1 MQGMLHGKW
10 LWVWNWRRC
19 LDGDPL
25 AVARRLKDA
34 DCAGVFLK
42 AGDGG
47 HDFAQG
53 APIAEIVESLQAAG
67 VRAIPWFYWYLYDE
81 PFYCYGA
88 QALTW
93 QEEAEN
99 LIATCVRLGADTAI
113 IDIEAESEK
122 AADPDANA
130 CRALSLVKARLP
142 DLGLYYAPL
151 PQPNYHRRLPYRVF
165 NRYCRAALPQAYHNA
180 MQVAPEEAVA
190 LCYDAFAAEGLLTV
204 PLAPAGGAY
213 GSVTPEELGRWA
225 RAAVERGATM
235 LSWWSFEH
243 IDTECPQLWD
253 AIARVELPQ
262 PEETEMD
269 EDVRKQAQACAVRQR
284 IVGLILS
291 GDPAL
296 AEQAY
301 REIQYLRLLAGLPL
315 AAAQSEARSQ
325 TQ

>member
-1 MQGMLHGKW
+1 MLEGKW
-10 LWVWNWRRC
+10 VWVWNWRRC
-19 LDGDPL
+19 LDGDPV

-34 DCAGVFLK
+34 GCAGVFLK

-53 APIAEIVESLQAAG
+53 APIAEIIASLQDEG
-67 VRAIPWFYWYLYDE
+67 VRAVPWFYWYLYDE
-81 PFYCYGA
+81 PLYCYGA

-99 LIATCVRLGADTAI
+99 LIATCIRLGAAAAV

-122 AADPDANA
+122 AADPEANA
-130 CRALSLVKARLP
+130 YRALSLVKARLP
-142 DLGLYYAPL
+142 DLALYYAPL

-190 LCYDAFAAEGLLTV
+190 LCYDAFAAEGLLTL

-213 GSVTPEELGRWA
+213 GSVTPEELERWA

-243 IDTECPQLWD
+243 IDADCPQLWD
-253 AIARVELPQ
+253 AIARVELP
-262 PEETEMD
+262 EEIDMD
-269 EDVRKQAQACAVRQR
+269 EDARKGVQANAVRQR
-284 IVGLILS
+284 IAGRLLS

-301 REIQYLRLLAGLPL
+301 REMQYLRLLAGLPI

-325 TQ
+325 TP